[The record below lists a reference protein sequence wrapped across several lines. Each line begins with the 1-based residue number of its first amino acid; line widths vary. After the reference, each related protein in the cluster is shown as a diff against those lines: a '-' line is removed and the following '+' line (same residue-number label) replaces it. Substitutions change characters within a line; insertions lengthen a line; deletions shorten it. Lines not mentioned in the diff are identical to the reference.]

1 MFCEPQIIRAYER
14 TKRRGICHNE
24 REAIYRCFA
33 NHKKYVLMAMG
44 NAQSDSNA
52 NVTMK
57 EQRDKVFTILKDFQ
71 AMEPPEVY
79 ARCGPETKSLVQ
91 DEVKLYISFSNFIDK
106 HRENVAK
113 DRAYYSMKENGV
125 KQLLELKKLYK
136 DALVHFLIATETG
149 LTLFPIISNNL
160 IDTTEIIGLH
170 IGKINQTMQLLIS
183 TLKDGVNQVSG
194 ENRSVFDT
202 LQKRVS
208 DLTDLSENIKS
219 GVNASASELQN
230 TIDHASS

>member
-1 MFCEPQIIRAYER
+1 M
-14 TKRRGICHNE
+14 
-24 REAIYRCFA
+24 
-33 NHKKYVLMAMG
+33 
-44 NAQSDSNA
+44 
-52 NVTMK
+52 
-57 EQRDKVFTILKDFQ
+57 
-71 AMEPPEVY
+71 
-79 ARCGPETKSLVQ
+79 VQ

-194 ENRSVFDT
+194 ENRSLFDT